1 MKFPTLISF
10 TDYLNTAQEYDCII
24 DVRSPGEFA
33 EDHIPGSI
41 NCPVLND
48 EERIKVGTIYKQV
61 SAFEAKKVG
70 AALVAKNIGEH
81 IEQLFLDKDK
91 NWRPLITCWRGGNR
105 SGSMTHILNKIG
117 WHAAQLDGGY
127 KSYRQ
132 FVNASLPEIVTTL
145 HFVIICGETGSGKS
159 RLLQTMRN
167 QGAQVL
173 DLEEIACHRGSVLGG
188 LPTQA
193 QPAQK
198 YFESQVWQQLR
209 QFDPKHPIF
218 VEAESKKI
226 GNVHVPPALMERMRA
241 SPCLRVESSLQQRVE
256 FLLDDYAHFTASP
269 TKLKEQ
275 LLCLSTLYGKE
286 KINNWCDL
294 IDQDRLSELV
304 EILLAT
310 HYDPGYRRGTNH
322 NYKQAEQAQCFTLRG
337 NAIADFDALA
347 QQILADF
354 NPGHR

>member
-1 MKFPTLISF
+1 MKFPKLISF

-33 EDHIPGSI
+33 EDHIPGSL

-48 EERIKVGTIYKQV
+48 DERIKVGTLYKQV
-61 SAFEAKKVG
+61 SAFEAKKIG
-70 AALVAKNIGEH
+70 AALVAKNIGSH
-81 IEQLFLDKDK
+81 IENLFLDKDK
-91 NWRPLITCWRGGNR
+91 SWRPLVVCWRGGNR

-132 FVNASLPEIVTTL
+132 FVNASFPEIVAK
-145 HFVIICGETGSGKS
+145 HYYVIVCGETGSGKS
-159 RLLQTMRN
+159 RLLQTMRQ

-173 DLEEIACHRGSVLGG
+173 DLEELACHRGSVLGG
-188 LPTQA
+188 LPTQP

-209 QFDPKHPIF
+209 QFDPQRPIF
-218 VEAESKKI
+218 LEAESKKI
-226 GNVHVPPALMERMRA
+226 GNLHVPPALMESMRA
-241 SPCLRVESSLQQRVE
+241 SPCVRVESSLQQRVA
-256 FLLDDYAHFTASP
+256 FLLDDYAHFTESP
-269 TKLKEQ
+269 AKLNEQ
-275 LLCLSTLYGKE
+275 LLCLTTLYGKE
-286 KINNWCDL
+286 KIQTWSDL
-294 IDQDRLSELV
+294 IEANRLPELV

-322 NYKQAEQAQCFTLRG
+322 NYTQAEQAPCFTLEG
-337 NAIADFDALA
+337 NASADFESLA
-347 QQILADF
+347 AQIMTKF
-354 NPGHR
+354 NPDHQ

>member
-10 TDYLNTAQEYDCII
+10 TDYLNTAHEYDCII

-48 EERIKVGTIYKQV
+48 EERVKIGTLYKQV
-61 SAFEAKKVG
+61 SAFEAKKMG
-70 AALVAKNIGEH
+70 AALVAKNIGAH
-81 IEQLFLDKDK
+81 IESLFLDKDK
-91 NWRPLITCWRGGNR
+91 SWRPLVAGWRGGNR

-132 FVNASLPEIVTTL
+132 FVNASMPEIVAA
-145 HFVIICGETGSGKS
+145 HHYVIICGETGSGKS
-159 RLLQTMRN
+159 RLLQTMRL
-167 QGAQVL
+167 QGVQVL
-173 DLEEIACHRGSVLGG
+173 DLEELACHRGSVLGG

-209 QFDPKHPIF
+209 LFDSQRPIF
-218 VEAESKKI
+218 LEAESKKI
-226 GNVHVPPALMERMRA
+226 GNVHVPPSLMESMRA
-241 SPCLRVESSLQQRVE
+241 SPCVRVESSLPQRVE
-256 FLLDDYAHFTASP
+256 FLLDDYAHFTESP
-269 TKLKEQ
+269 AKLKEQ
-275 LLCLSTLYGKE
+275 LLCLATLYGKE
-286 KINNWCDL
+286 KIKSWCDL
-294 IDQDRLSELV
+294 IDLNRLPELV

-322 NYKQAEQAQCFTLRG
+322 NYKQAEHAKSFSLEG
-337 NAIADFDALA
+337 NANANFEALA
-347 QQILADF
+347 QAIIKEFSA
-354 NPGHR
+354 